1 MRCSRLTRCTLST
14 SRVLCVVS
22 VLSIAVSGCARP
34 PSSISQL
41 YLDQQVWTP
50 DGLYL
55 AGHAIPGALFIRPAQ
70 AILDGYESFLIDEI
84 ELTFKEKVRK
94 FSAPEHLRTT
104 NLVRRNITGKL
115 SEFGLQSSEEPGP
128 GALRLRIAIT
138 HIAYQRVVVRPG
150 SEVVLDPS
158 RGAVITLEF
167 RDSVDDNLLLWYSQH
182 RLLPYAVYFGPLT
195 VGAERI
201 ADAFYEF
208 LEDLAPL
215 LEKAERGALPGP
227 RSVAKVELLP
237 SELAIENLAPIS
249 RSGRIGGNSGIRG
262 RLD

>member
-1 MRCSRLTRCTLST
+1 MRLS
-14 SRVLCVVS
+14 
-22 VLSIAVSGCARP
+22 AARAP
-34 PSSISQL
+34 PSSIAQL

-70 AILDGYESFLIDEI
+70 AILDGYEAILIDEI
-84 ELTFKEKVRK
+84 ELTFREKVRK
-94 FSAPEHLRTT
+94 FSAPDHLRTT
-104 NLVRRNITGKL
+104 NLVRRNISGKL

-128 GALRLRIAIT
+128 GTLRLRVAIT
-138 HIAYQRVVVRPG
+138 HIKYQRVVVRPG

-167 RDSVDDNLLLWYSQH
+167 RDSVDDNRLLWYSQH
-182 RLLPYAVYFGPLT
+182 RLLPYGVYRGPRT
-195 VGAERI
+195 IGAERI

-208 LEDLAPL
+208 LEDFARL

-227 RSVAKVELLP
+227 RSVAKVGLSP
-237 SELAIENLAPIS
+237 SDLAIENLAPIGG
-249 RSGRIGGNSGIRG
+249 SGRIGRNSGIRG
-262 RLD
+262 RMD